1 MHRPAHPLC
10 SKLLCSAVI
19 GAGIFLSVC
28 SCAQTGSA
36 ISAVDAKII
45 FDYASETAAPE
56 QTLSVFVQPTYD
68 AERVASVSVEH
79 LESGYTWTQTN
90 PQILSVRNA
99 KSWTGYRNFR
109 SIAGQSIP
117 AGRYECRCSDAASD
131 VVTAGFSVSYP
142 EELLTLTQSQAE
154 DFLKQTAVTRY
165 TALYD
170 ADGVLVYYGEE
181 DFDINK
187 YATAR
192 TKRTILSC
200 YDGNVICVLSRQDL
214 H

>member
-1 MHRPAHPLC
+1 M
-10 SKLLCSAVI
+10 
-19 GAGIFLSVC
+19 
-28 SCAQTGSA
+28 
-36 ISAVDAKII
+36 
-45 FDYASETAAPE
+45 
-56 QTLSVFVQPTYD
+56 
-68 AERVASVSVEH
+68 
-79 LESGYTWTQTN
+79 
-90 PQILSVRNA
+90 
-99 KSWTGYRNFR
+99 
-109 SIAGQSIP
+109 
-117 AGRYECRCSDAASD
+117 
-131 VVTAGFSVSYP
+131 VTAGFSVSYP

-200 YDGNVICVLSRQDL
+200 YDGNVICVLSRQNL